1 MITGYNPLFHPE
13 LPWFRGPPP
22 RLGCLACHGIP
33 GRSLPSRGVIGVIQ
47 HGKNRQFSSNEKL
60 YTYIY
65 IYTYVYRYTD
75 MWHRIVYILVWRR
88 WREGYIC
95 IYIYTYTCICY
106 RYVVILK
113 FWSRL
118 WISQSHYHFDSL
130 LFDISTFFLL
140 QHDCL
145 CTYIYI
151 YICLWIAH
159 TGREGFTLLN
169 MATRHYKRTR
179 TIGPTNRAN
188 AIFEDWSSIRQL
200 VCLTNKRGYR
210 TTQDSD
216 ATSHPWELW
225 TATMRVLAKN
235 KLRIFPDWFNS
246 KSRL

>member
-1 MITGYNPLFHPE
+1 MITGYNPFFHPE

-65 IYTYVYRYTD
+65 IRMFIDIQICDIELYTSWSEGDGGKDTYV
-75 MWHRIVYILVWRR
+75 
-88 WREGYIC
+88 
-95 IYIYTYTCICY
+95 YIYTYTCICY

-151 YICLWIAH
+151 
-159 TGREGFTLLN
+159 
-169 MATRHYKRTR
+169 
-179 TIGPTNRAN
+179 
-188 AIFEDWSSIRQL
+188 S
-200 VCLTNKRGYR
+200 VC
-210 TTQDSD
+210 
-216 ATSHPWELW
+216 E
-225 TATMRVLAKN
+225 
-235 KLRIFPDWFNS
+235 LRIQAVRGSPCWTWLQDITKEPELLDQRTGQTLF
-246 KSRL
+246 SRIGHQFGNLFV